1 MPGTGL
7 TIRLQV
13 TPDQVLLTE
22 QVLPYG
28 PYVECPEK
36 AYAVSANLYSAGRIR
51 LR

>member
-28 PYVECPEK
+28 ECPEK
-36 AYAVSANLYSAGRIR
+36 PYAVSANLYSAGRIR